1 MNEIGEREYWMT
13 QGEGEDLRRILRP
26 GWNDSW
32 SANESGWVRAV
43 AETIESDGVRWNR
56 NAKQE
61 ELAELGYP
69 AVVEAIH
76 VTFSSWVKAYKKS
89 QTPYEYLTDKS
100 DSVLGIKWIS
110 LEESTRDMLAD
121 FRARGWYAA

>member
-43 AETIESDGVRWNR
+43 AETIESDGARWNR

-89 QTPYEYLTDKS
+89 QKAAGDQF
-100 DSVLGIKWIS
+100 VLRQKH
-110 LEESTRDMLAD
+110 R
-121 FRARGWYAA
+121 RNARKVAVS